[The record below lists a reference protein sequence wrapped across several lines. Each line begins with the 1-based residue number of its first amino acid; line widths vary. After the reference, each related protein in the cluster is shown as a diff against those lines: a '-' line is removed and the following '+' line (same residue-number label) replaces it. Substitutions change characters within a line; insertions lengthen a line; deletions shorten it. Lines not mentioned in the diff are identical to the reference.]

1 MKRTF
6 KANPLLSPVPAVMV
20 SLGKGKEENI
30 ITIDWTGIINSN
42 PPMTYISVRK
52 ERHSHSILM
61 KEMEFVIN
69 LTTEG
74 LAKAADFCG
83 VKSGRDV
90 DKFQVMGFSKEYG
103 EHVKCPMISDSPV
116 NLECKVLE
124 VLEFPSHDMFIA
136 EIVSVHVDEDIID
149 ENGRICLERAKLISY
164 IHGEY
169 FPHKSRPLGKF
180 GYSIMKPKTKRRINR
195 EKHSH
200 RRYPHKYR
208 KDSKR
213 L

>member
-30 ITIDWTGIINSN
+30 ITIGWTGIINSN

-103 EHVKCPMISDSPV
+103 EHVK
-116 NLECKVLE
+116 
-124 VLEFPSHDMFIA
+124 SH
-136 EIVSVHVDEDIID
+136 
-149 ENGRICLERAKLISY
+149 
-164 IHGEY
+164 
-169 FPHKSRPLGKF
+169 
-180 GYSIMKPKTKRRINR
+180 
-195 EKHSH
+195 
-200 RRYPHKYR
+200 
-208 KDSKR
+208 
-213 L
+213 